1 MKRNSRIAAGLV
13 AAVALVGC
21 AEHPAG
27 PTVAVM
33 PGPGKS
39 FQAFQEDQVIC
50 KNYADQQT
58 AGQADSA
65 NNSQLGTAILGTVLG
80 AGLGAAIDGGRG
92 AAIGAGAGAL
102 GGTAV
107 GGGNAQR
114 SSGTIQQRYNIAYE
128 QCMASKGNQL
138 PQPGYVTYYQ
148 PYYAP
153 PPGAAVVV
161 PPGAPAPMPVP
172 SPATVTPAPGT
183 VTPQ

>member
-1 MKRNSRIAAGLV
+1 MKGYSRIVAGLV
-13 AAVALVGC
+13 AAAALSGC

-39 FQAFQEDQVIC
+39 FEAFQTDQLVC
-50 KNYADQQT
+50 RNYADQQV
-58 AGQADSA
+58 AGQAEAA
-65 NNSQLGTAILGTVLG
+65 NNAQIGTAALATILG

-107 GGGNAQR
+107 GGSNAQR

-128 QCMASKGNQL
+128 QCMAAKGNQL
-138 PQPGYVTYYQ
+138 PSPGYVTYYA
-148 PYYAP
+148 PYPYPPPPGAVVMPPGPVQAPPPAYAP
-153 PPGAAVVV
+153 PP
-161 PPGAPAPMPVP
+161 
-172 SPATVTPAPGT
+172 SPTVTPH
-183 VTPQ
+183 